1 MENLHNGFKV
11 DLRSEEKSCF
21 FHGVRDDFTRE
32 RCFFHGVRDDFT
44 RERPKAADV
53 IREAVGRA
61 TISTHP

>member
-11 DLRSEEKSCF
+11 DLRSEEKS
-21 FHGVRDDFTRE
+21 
-32 RCFFHGVRDDFT
+32 CFFHGVRDDFT